1 MPRSKG
7 AIIKEMHT
15 PQLKFK
21 KLDEKAILPTR
32 GSETAAAL
40 DFYAIED
47 LVIPAGKFASVRTGL
62 AVEIPEG
69 YYGRIAGR
77 SGLAVKNGIDALGG
91 VVDRDYRGEL
101 LCILSNLA
109 DKDFEIKVGDRIAQ
123 FLIESI
129 ITPEPVFV
137 DELSSTVRD
146 TAGFGS
152 TNK

>member
-1 MPRSKG
+1 M
-7 AIIKEMHT
+7 KEMSTSIIH
-15 PQLKFK
+15 FK
-21 KLDEKAILPTR
+21 KLDEKAVLPTR
-32 GSETAAAL
+32 GSETAAGL

-77 SGLAVKNGIDALGG
+77 SGLAAKKGIDALGG

-101 LCILSNLA
+101 LCILSNLG
-109 DKDFEIKVGDRIAQ
+109 DTDFEIKVGDRIAQ
-123 FLIESI
+123 FVIESI
-129 ITPEPVFV
+129 VTPEPIFV
-137 DELSSTVRD
+137 NELSDTARN

-152 TNK
+152 TN